1 MWRYKFYTKSPIGR
15 IYKIIVGT
23 AWILL
28 LCGAAYNH
36 IQSGEPQ
43 ILGLS
48 ALFIGFILFLI
59 AKISVI
65 KKGKLITFGASA
77 AENMS
82 KKMVFYY
89 YFGYLFMIVGFIMS
103 FK

>member
-1 MWRYKFYTKSPIGR
+1 MLRHKFYTASRMGL
-15 IYKIIVGT
+15 IYKIFVGT
-23 AWILL
+23 FWIGL
-28 LCGAAYNH
+28 LCVAAYNH
-36 IQSGEPQ
+36 VQSGKPQ

-48 ALFIGFILFLI
+48 ILFLGFILFLA

-65 KKGKLITFGASA
+65 KKGKLITFNASA
-77 AENMS
+77 TGNMS
-82 KKMVFYY
+82 KKMACSY